1 MKISSMTANQQL
13 LSYSN
18 SESPDFPETL
28 YDRSLLVGDH
38 RFYFPMPAVGR
49 KQAFNKDLN

>member
-1 MKISSMTANQQL
+1 MKIGSMTANQQL

-28 YDRSLLVGDH
+28 YDRSLLVGDR

-49 KQAFNKDLN
+49 QQTPRLGNW